1 MALTITDHLIRRSDT
16 PHTAELSDGR
26 WTLTWLPAG
35 YGVAA
40 AGGLH
45 AARVLLR
52 AVDVVGELVVHSHVV
67 DLRGG
72 LVVPR
77 APGLAA
83 VHADTYALG
92 GDEDEQ
98 A

>member
-16 PHTAELSDGR
+16 PHTAELGDGG

-40 AGGLH
+40 AGGL
-45 AARVLLR
+45 
-52 AVDVVGELVVHSHVV
+52 
-67 DLRGG
+67 
-72 LVVPR
+72 
-77 APGLAA
+77 
-83 VHADTYALG
+83 G